1 MSLTS
6 NTGEDIIGG
15 LAQQAV
21 SKNDGIVARLGR
33 VNQIGHL
40 IACLP
45 KEWIREHA
53 ETKARGEGG
62 RI

>member
-1 MSLTS
+1 
-6 NTGEDIIGG
+6 
-15 LAQQAV
+15 
-21 SKNDGIVARLGR
+21 
-33 VNQIGHL
+33 L